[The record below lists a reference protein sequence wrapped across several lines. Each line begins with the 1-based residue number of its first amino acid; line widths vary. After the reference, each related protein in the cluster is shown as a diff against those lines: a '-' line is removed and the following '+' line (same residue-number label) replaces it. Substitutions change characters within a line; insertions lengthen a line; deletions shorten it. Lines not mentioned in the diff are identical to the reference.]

1 MQRVLTSA
9 FLIIAGTMYIFL
21 KEMRD
26 GEVTARDTTMCFTTF
41 VCFDMF
47 NALSCRS
54 ADKSIFQIGFLSNKM
69 FLWAVCYSFFVLS
82 CLCFSRVA
90 RLACLRPASC
100 RQRLRSRLP
109 GRRFDSKLNCRNP
122 FFLSQVGGSLFGQLL
137 VIYFPPLQ
145 GVFQTEALY
154 LTDILFI
161 IVLTSSVFWV
171 DEFRKRR
178 AQSARVAPKFASMT

>member
-1 MQRVLTSA
+1 MFNALPYLGKHRRVLVQRVLTSA

-69 FLWAVCYSFFVLS
+69 FLWAVCFYICFPRLRFFSLVASLW
-82 CLCFSRVA
+82 FS
-90 RLACLRPASC
+90 LACSAQGCPL
-100 RQRLRSRLP
+100 LTDFLKETYNLFITGGRLP
-109 GRRFDSKLNCRNP
+109 VRAAPGHLLPAAARGFPDR
-122 FFLSQVGGSLFGQLL
+122 GSLFNRHPVHNRAHL
-137 VIYFPPLQ
+137 VR
-145 GVFQTEALY
+145 
-154 LTDILFI
+154 ILG
-161 IVLTSSVFWV
+161 
-171 DEFRKRR
+171 R
-178 AQSARVAPKFASMT
+178 